1 MKSTDFENFYKLW
14 NTANTCLNPN
24 YKCVNDSME
33 MIFGMFAA
41 YSYEDVSNAVNW
53 VLTHTKAL
61 NIRINEVIERLEET
75 KNNLSN
81 AAMTDGYNAWQIVNA
96 VVETLGIYRSYVFT
110 DSYIGMTLQALGWNL
125 DYMNTLPDNEFN
137 RNIFAK
143 AYATQLK
150 FEPSVVIWG
159 NNDKHVK
166 IIADLAGGTFRSYD
180 LDKPEYIER
189 IIENKEVPAVI
200 EYAELKHEE
209 DTRFRLELEEEERRD
224 RELHR
229 NSKPLSREKQE
240 ELIDMFIKSLVGR
253 IDNIPD
259 IDK

>member
-1 MKSTDFENFYKLW
+1 MKSTDFENFCNLW
-14 NTANTCLNPN
+14 NTANLCLNPN
-24 YKCVNDSME
+24 HRYANDGME

-53 VLTHTKAL
+53 VLTHTKAP

-75 KNNLSN
+75 KNNLSS
-81 AAMTDGYNAWQIVNA
+81 AAMTDGFNAWQIVNS
-96 VVETLGIYRSYVFT
+96 VVESLGIYRSYIFA
-110 DSYIGMTLQALGWNL
+110 DPYIGMTLQALGWNL
-125 DYMNTLPDNEFN
+125 DYMNTLPNNEFN

-143 AYATQLK
+143 AYATQSK
-150 FEPSVVIWG
+150 FEPRVVVWG
-159 NNDKHVK
+159 NNDKHIKV
-166 IIADLAGGTFRSYD
+166 IEALPGGIYRSYD
-180 LDKPEYIER
+180 LNKPEYLER
-189 IIENKEVPAVI
+189 IVDNGEVGAVL
-200 EYAELKHEE
+200 EYAKLKYDE
-209 DTRFRLELEEEERRD
+209 DNRFRLELEEEERRD

>member
-1 MKSTDFENFYKLW
+1 M
-14 NTANTCLNPN
+14 
-24 YKCVNDSME
+24 
-33 MIFGMFAA
+33 
-41 YSYEDVSNAVNW
+41 
-53 VLTHTKAL
+53 
-61 NIRINEVIERLEET
+61 
-75 KNNLSN
+75 
-81 AAMTDGYNAWQIVNA
+81 
-96 VVETLGIYRSYVFT
+96 FT

-200 EYAELKHEE
+200 EYAELKHNE
-209 DTRFRLELEEEERRD
+209 DNRFRLELEEEERRD